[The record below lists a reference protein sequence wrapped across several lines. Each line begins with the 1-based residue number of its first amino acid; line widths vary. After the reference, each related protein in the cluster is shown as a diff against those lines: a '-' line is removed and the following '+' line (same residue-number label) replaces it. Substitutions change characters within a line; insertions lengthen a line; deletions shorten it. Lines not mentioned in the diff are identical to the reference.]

1 MTRRR
6 LLRVLAPIFGL
17 AVFCLAGWALYR
29 ELHSYRL
36 HDILHQLH
44 SLPSVRVLLAVLFA
58 AASYLAATGYDAL
71 GARYVQRPL
80 PYHRTAL
87 AAFIGTTFSNN
98 LGFGLLTG
106 GSMRLRLYSAWGLSV
121 VEISQLLAF
130 DSLTLW
136 LGFLT
141 LGGLVFSLQPVAVPL
156 ALHLPFLSL
165 RPVGILFLA
174 LVAAYLVLTVTVRKP
189 LRVRSVEL
197 RLPAPGYVPLQVG
210 VGLLDWILASA
221 TLYVLLPSS
230 LGVSFP
236 AFIGVYALA
245 LLAGV
250 VSQVPGGLGVFE
262 TVFVLLLA
270 PTAPASVVLG
280 SLLAYRGVYYLLP
293 LGVAVTML
301 AAQELLRQG
310 RVLKAAG
317 RAVQRWS
324 SALVPPLL
332 AAATLVGGAVLLFSG
347 ATAAMP
353 ARLAWL
359 EDFLPLPVLEMSHF
373 LGSVAGVGLLFLAR
387 GLIRR
392 LDAAY
397 LLTAA
402 LLAAGI
408 VFSLLKGVDYE
419 EAIILAV
426 MLAALLPARR
436 YFYRKSSLFAV
447 RLSASWLAAMAFV
460 IIGTLWLTL
469 FAHKHVEYSN
479 ELWWHFT
486 FKGNAPRA
494 LRALSGAVVAA
505 LVLAVASLLRP
516 RRSPRRAA
524 GSSADELERVL
535 PLVRSSPQSHANLAL
550 LGDKRFQF
558 SPAGGAFLMYRCA
571 GRSWVVMGDPV
582 GRSEEWRELV
592 WSFREQADRYGAWT
606 VFYEVSAGHL
616 DLYLDLGLTLLKLGE
631 EARVPLTD
639 FSLEGRARKGLRYTV
654 RKLEAEGAVF
664 EVAPAECLPG
674 LLPELKEIS
683 DQWLEGKNTREKSF
697 SLGSFREDYLR
708 RFPAGLVRMGGRI
721 AAFTNLW
728 AGDNREE
735 LSVDLMRHLPQAP
748 PGVMEYMFTRL
759 MLWGRERGYLW
770 FNLGMVPL
778 AGLVDHALAPLW
790 NRIGTLLFSH
800 GEHFYNFQGLRH
812 FKQKFDPQWSPRYLA
827 SPGGLAVPRILT
839 EVAALTAGGLK
850 GMVAR

>member
-6 LLRVLAPIFGL
+6 FLSVVAPIFGL

-29 ELHSYRL
+29 ELHAYHLR
-36 HDILHQLH
+36 DILQQLH
-44 SLPSVRVLLAVLFA
+44 SLPSARVLMAVLFA
-58 AASYLAATGYDAL
+58 AASYLAATGYDTL
-71 GARYVQRPL
+71 GARYIRRPL

-106 GSMRLRLYSAWGLSV
+106 GSMRMRLYSAWGLSV

-141 LGGLVFSLQPVAVPL
+141 LGGVVFSLQPVAVPL
-156 ALHLPFLSL
+156 TLHLPFLSL
-165 RPVGILFLA
+165 RPVGVIFLA
-174 LVAAYLVLTVTVRKP
+174 LVAAYLVLTLTVRKP

-197 RLPAPGYVPLQVG
+197 QLPAPGYVPLQVG
-210 VGLLDWILASA
+210 IGLLDWILASA

-230 LGVSFP
+230 VGVSFP
-236 AFIGVYALA
+236 VFIGIYSLA

-262 TVFVLLLA
+262 TVFLLLLA
-270 PTAPASVVLG
+270 PSAPASVVLG

-301 AAQELLRQG
+301 AVQELLRQG
-310 RVLKAAG
+310 RVLRAAG

-408 VFSLLKGVDYE
+408 VFSLLKGADYE

-447 RLSASWLAAMAFV
+447 RLSASWLAAIAFV

-494 LRALSGAVVAA
+494 LRALSGAAVAA
-505 LVLAVASLLRP
+505 LVLAAASLLRP
-516 RRSPRRAA
+516 HRRPRLAA
-524 GSSADELERVL
+524 GPAADDLERAL
-535 PLVRSSPQSHANLAL
+535 PLVRSSPSSYANLAL
-550 LGDKRFQF
+550 LGDKRFLF
-558 SPAGGAFLMYRCA
+558 SAAGGAFLMYRCA

-582 GRSEEWRELV
+582 GRPEEWRELV

-606 VFYEVSAGHL
+606 VFYEVGAEHL

-631 EARVPLTD
+631 EARVPLAE
-639 FSLEGRARKGLRYTV
+639 FSLEGSARKGLRYTV

-664 EVAPAECLPG
+664 EVAPPEALPA
-674 LLPELKEIS
+674 LLPELKAIS
-683 DQWLEGKNTREKSF
+683 DQWLQRKNTREKSF
-697 SLGSFREDYLR
+697 SLGCFREDYLR
-708 RFPAGLVRMGGRI
+708 RFPAGLVRTGGRI
-721 AAFTNLW
+721 VAFTNLW
-728 AGDNREE
+728 AGDSREE
-735 LSVDLMRHLPQAP
+735 LSVDLMRHLPEAP
-748 PGVMEYMFTRL
+748 PGVMEYLFTRL
-759 MLWGRERGYLW
+759 MLWGREQGYRW
-770 FNLGMVPL
+770 FDLGMVPL
-778 AGLVDHALAPLW
+778 SGLVDHALAPLW

-800 GEHFYNFQGLRH
+800 GEHFYNFQGLRL

-839 EVAALTAGGLK
+839 EVAALTAGGLRGIVGK
-850 GMVAR
+850 